1 MMKERLDK
9 EVVSQLDSLIE
20 NNIIT
25 AIAEECGIR
34 RSWIDFNEEWS
45 DSEVE
50 EVIEKFNNDCLDY
63 IILKLLQAQKNG
75 K

>member
-25 AIAEECGIR
+25 AIAEDIDYAN
-34 RSWIDFNEEWS
+34 WIDFNEEWS